1 MGVFRYNVIIWGK
14 VEQDGETG
22 FMSTSE
28 FDKYKVD
35 HLFLLIGE
43 NPLPN
48 YVAAMLLLNKGG
60 TPYLV
65 CTSGTEKSAEGLQ
78 TILSKELIGLQP
90 AIVVPLKENESDAFQ
105 IQEAIGEKLE
115 EIKNQKI
122 GLHYTGGTKAMSV
135 HSYRKLFYEKPDK
148 NKDYYTKRSD
158 VIFSYLDPRRL
169 EMCIDRE
176 EGERDRIKVTPAMLS
191 VQLCKVFQIHG
202 WVWKSDPI
210 YSPQL
215 SEAAQAFAEFHEEG
229 ELVQLWRNWCNEV
242 LRKQTRDDKDRWL
255 NKTNLQTVSPLAL
268 EMVQSQPRIVNALSQ
283 LGVTGEN
290 LSLQTIKE
298 KAIAEDQTKKDEGK
312 IKKDKKFKFELED
325 VCKWLDGEWL
335 EHYVLQQVQA
345 ITQDLAIHCSATSF
359 WIKDP
364 NSKNTKFQFDV
375 AFMRGYRL
383 FAISCTTST
392 DKSLC
397 KSKLFEAY
405 IRAQQLGGSEARVA
419 LVCCVSN
426 EDKDGEGKKKYTK
439 DALETE
445 ILNVLNPTPESGKR
459 DYRLV
464 VFGREDLINISEK
477 IAEWIRNVDNET
489 DKKTNE

>member
-1 MGVFRYNVIIWGK
+1 MKKKEKRDERIYN
-14 VEQDGETG
+14 ER
-22 FMSTSE
+22 
-28 FDKYKVD
+28 
-35 HLFLLIGE
+35 
-43 NPLPN
+43 PN
-48 YVAAMLLLNKGG
+48 
-60 TPYLV
+60 
-65 CTSGTEKSAEGLQ
+65 
-78 TILSKELIGLQP
+78 
-90 AIVVPLKENESDAFQ
+90 
-105 IQEAIGEKLE
+105 
-115 EIKNQKI
+115 
-122 GLHYTGGTKAMSV
+122 
-135 HSYRKLFYEKPDK
+135 
-148 NKDYYTKRSD
+148 

-176 EGERDRIKVTPAMLS
+176 EGERERIKVTPAMLQ
-191 VQLCKVFQIHG
+191 VQLYKVFQIHG
-202 WVWKSDPI
+202 WIWKSDPI

-215 SEAAQAFAEFHEEG
+215 SEAAQAFAEFHEQG

-242 LRKQTRDDKDRWL
+242 FRKQTRDNRERWL
-255 NKTNLQTVSPLAL
+255 NKTNLQTVSPLSL
-268 EMVQSQPRIVNALSQ
+268 EMVQSQSKIVNALSQ
-283 LGVTGEN
+283 LGVTGES
-290 LSLQTIKE
+290 LSLQAIKE
-298 KAIAEDQTKKDEGK
+298 RAIIEAKTKE
-312 IKKDKKFKFELED
+312 IEKFKFELEN

-345 ITQDLAIHCSATSF
+345 IPKELDIHESATSF

-392 DKSLC
+392 DKLLC

-426 EDKDGEGKKKYTK
+426 EDKDAEGKKKYTK

-464 VFGREDLINISEK
+464 VFGREDLINLSER
-477 IAEWIRNVDNET
+477 IAEWIRNVDKE
-489 DKKTNE
+489 TNE

>member
-1 MGVFRYNVIIWGK
+1 MN
-14 VEQDGETG
+14 
-22 FMSTSE
+22 TSE

-48 YVAAMLLLNKGG
+48 YVAARVLLNKGG
-60 TPYLV
+60 MPYLV
-65 CTSGTEKSAEGLQ
+65 YTSGTDKSTERLQ
-78 TILSKELIGLQP
+78 KILSNELIGLQT
-90 AIVVPLKENESDAFQ
+90 AILVPLNDDESDAYQ
-105 IQEAIGEKLE
+105 IQEAIGKKLE
-115 EIKNQKI
+115 EIKDGKI

-148 NKDYYTKRSD
+148 DKNYYTKRSNL
-158 VIFSYLDPRRL
+158 VFSYLDPRRL

-176 EGERDRIKVTPAMLS
+176 EGERERIKVTPAMLE
-191 VQLCKVFQIHG
+191 VELCKVFQIHG
-202 WVWKSDPI
+202 WIWKSDPI

-215 SEAAQAFAEFHEEG
+215 SEAAQAFAEFHEQG
-229 ELVQLWRNWCNEV
+229 ELVQLWRKWCNEV
-242 LRKQTRDDKDRWL
+242 LRKQTRDDKGRWM
-255 NKTNLQTVSPLAL
+255 NKTNLQTVSPLPL
-268 EMVQSQPRIVNALSQ
+268 EIVQSQTKIVNALSQ
-283 LGVTGEN
+283 LGVTGES
-290 LSLQTIKE
+290 LSLPTIKDR
-298 KAIAEDQTKKDEGK
+298 AIVEAKTKG
-312 IKKDKKFKFELED
+312 IKNFKFELEN
-325 VCKWLDGEWL
+325 VCQWLDGEWL

-345 ITQDLAIHCSATSF
+345 ITPDLAIHCSATSF
-359 WIKDP
+359 WMKEP

-426 EDKDGEGKKKYTK
+426 EDKDGDGKKKYTK

-464 VFGREDLINISEK
+464 VFGRENLINLSER
-477 IAEWIRNVDNET
+477 IAEWIRNVDKE
-489 DKKTNE
+489 TNE

>member
-1 MGVFRYNVIIWGK
+1 MN
-14 VEQDGETG
+14 
-22 FMSTSE
+22 TSE
-28 FDKYKVD
+28 FDDYKVD

-48 YVAAMLLLNKGG
+48 YVAARLLLNKGG

-65 CTSGTEKSAEGLQ
+65 YTSGTDKSAERLQ
-78 TILSKELIGLQP
+78 KILSNELIGLQT
-90 AIVVPLKENESDAFQ
+90 AILVPLNDDESDAYQ
-105 IQEAIGEKLE
+105 IQEAIGKELE
-115 EIKNQKI
+115 EIKDGKI

-135 HSYRKLFYEKPDK
+135 HSYRKLCYEKPDK
-148 NKDYYTKRSD
+148 NKDYYIKRSNLF
-158 VIFSYLDPRRL
+158 FSYLDPRRL

-176 EGERDRIKVTPAMLS
+176 EGKGYPIKVTPAMLQ

-202 WVWKSDPI
+202 WVWNSDPI

-215 SEAAQAFAEFHEEG
+215 AEAAQAFAEFHEQG
-229 ELVQLWRNWCNEV
+229 ELVQLWRNWCNNI
-242 LRKQTRDDKDRWL
+242 LREQTRNKDNKDKWL
-255 NKTNLQTVSPLAL
+255 NKTSLEKVSPLTL
-268 EMVQSQPRIVNALSQ
+268 EMVKCQPKIVKALSQ
-283 LGVTGEN
+283 LGVTGES
-290 LSLQTIKE
+290 LLLQTIKE
-298 KAIAEDQTKKDEGK
+298 RAIAEGKTKKDEGK

-345 ITQDLAIHCSATSF
+345 IPQDLAIHCSATSF

-364 NSKNTKFQFDV
+364 NSKKNKFQFDV

-426 EDKDGEGKKKYTK
+426 EDKDAEGKKKYTK

-464 VFGREDLINISEK
+464 VFGREDLINLSK
-477 IAEWIRNVDNET
+477 RIAEWIRNVDKE
-489 DKKTNE
+489 TNE